1 MSGFFPQLRYSKT
14 RSFRVLYIKMDNQIN
29 IKDFIGIIGTL
40 SGVIIGGLI
49 TFLITHIQLQNQEKQ
64 RSEERKI
71 KTYEEIHRHLAALDH
86 EAGNTFFQILGKV
99 KQNFPIDN
107 KERDKLPW
115 QELEMLINFYTPEL
129 KEDLRIIKTK
139 WGELGRVFGL
149 VIIEKYTAQEGPN
162 ELLAQS
168 KQFSDQIEKQVNV
181 AKNKLSNLAN
191 KIV

>member
-1 MSGFFPQLRYSKT
+1 
-14 RSFRVLYIKMDNQIN
+14 MDNQIN

-40 SGVIIGGLI
+40 AGVIIGGLI
-49 TFLITHIQLQNQEKQ
+49 TLFVTRIQLQNQEKQ
-64 RSEERKI
+64 RREERKI
-71 KTYEEIHRHLAALDH
+71 KTYEEIHRHLSVLDH
-86 EAGNTFFQILGKV
+86 EAGYMFLQVLGKV

-107 KERDKLPW
+107 KERDKIPW

-129 KEDLRIIKTK
+129 EEDLRIIKK
-139 WGELGRVFGL
+139 RWEELGRAFGL
-149 VIIEKYTAQEGPN
+149 VVTEKYTEQEGPN

-191 KIV
+191 KIVQ